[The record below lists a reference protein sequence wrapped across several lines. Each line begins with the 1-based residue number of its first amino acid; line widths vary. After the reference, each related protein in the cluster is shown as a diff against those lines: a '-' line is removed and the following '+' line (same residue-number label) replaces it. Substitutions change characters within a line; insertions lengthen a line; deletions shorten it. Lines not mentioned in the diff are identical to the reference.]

1 MPETDLLVKFD
12 SDKAYDGLLDRS
24 MDMALELVDD
34 EKPESYRR

>member
-12 SDKAYDGLLDRS
+12 SDKAHDDPLDRS
-24 MDMALELVDD
+24 MDMGLELVDD

>member
-12 SDKAYDGLLDRS
+12 SDKAYPPDLS
-24 MDMALELVDD
+24 MDIELELVDD